1 MRCDK
6 CKGDMKVKT
15 VKMFGESVKAKV
27 CSRCGYR
34 LVNIDEA
41 IKLQEKLLPKIH
53 VEKRIIKL
61 GDSSAITIPR
71 QLKAFFAPGERVIL
85 DFKPSNMEIKIRKTE

>member
-6 CKGDMKVKT
+6 CRGEMKIKT
-15 VKMFGESVKAKV
+15 VKLFGEKVRAKV
-27 CSRCGYR
+27 CASCSYR
-34 LVNIDEA
+34 LVNINEA

-61 GDSSAITIPR
+61 GDSSAITIPKK
-71 QLKAFFAPGERVIL
+71 LKSFFAPGDKIIL
-85 DFKPSNMEIKIRKTE
+85 DFEPKEMEIKIRKG